1 MMTFSDRWARLDRR
15 VFSTFSDGDVIIDG
29 KPIAATFDKQSVQF
43 ADSRGTERMLSI
55 SQFVAKEQGINPHT
69 NSKLVWQGESVRLA
83 IPPIY
88 EDGLI
93 KLVLV

>member
-1 MMTFSDRWARLDRR
+1 MTFSERLTRLDRR

-29 KPIAATFDKQSVQF
+29 KSIAAIFDKQSVQF
-43 ADSRGTERMLSI
+43 SDSRGTERMLSI
-55 SQFVAKEQGINPHT
+55 SQLIAKELGINPNT
-69 NSKLVWQGESVRLA
+69 NSKLVWQGQLVRLA